1 VMGGGPLLLQKSRVV
16 LNGRQEGFSPGFLA
30 GSAPRTVVAQDKERL
45 WLLAVKGANGSDPT
59 LLETS
64 LALRQL
70 GLTEALN
77 LDGGGSTTMLIA
89 QTTVMTGRGITPRV
103 QNGLGF
109 VSAGSRVLAN

>member
-1 VMGGGPLLLQKSRVV
+1 MGGGPLLLLRGRVV
-16 LNGRQEGFSPGFLA
+16 LNGHQVGFSPGFLA
-30 GSAPRTVVAQDKERL
+30 VSAPRTVVAQDKERI
-45 WLLAVKGANGSDPT
+45 WLLTVKGTNGSDPT

-77 LDGGGSTTMLIA
+77 LDGGGSTTMLVA
-89 QTTVMTGRGITPRV
+89 NTTVMTGRGITPRV

-109 VSAGSRVLAN
+109 VGDGSMVLAN

>member
-1 VMGGGPLLLQKSRVV
+1 MGRVV

-30 GSAPRTVVAQDKERL
+30 VAAPRTVVAQDSERI

-59 LLETS
+59 LIETS
-64 LALRQL
+64 LALSQL
-70 GLTEALN
+70 GLRDALN

-89 QTTVMTGRGITPRV
+89 NTTVMTGRGITPRV

-109 VSAGSRVLAN
+109 ISDQSKVLAN

>member
-1 VMGGGPLLLQKSRVV
+1 
-16 LNGRQEGFSPGFLA
+16 
-30 GSAPRTVVAQDKERL
+30 VAQDKERL

-89 QTTVMTGRGITPRV
+89 NTTVMTGRGITPRV
-103 QNGLGF
+103 QNGLGL